1 MTEATRCKRC
11 VMPFPAWRGL
21 TLDDEGVCNQCRTYD
36 ARKAIDWKARGKLFR
51 EQVVDKSI
59 AFAMKRGLPYDCIV
73 GFSGGKDSSWVLGQ
87 AVETYGMNPL
97 AVTFDHGF
105 RLDEA
110 SAYNLREI
118 PKRLNVDHIT
128 MTIGDRSRNCMVRMG
143 LALVKDFCVHCH
155 RGVGAFSAQVAAFYG
170 TPLVLWGEPA
180 YTDVAEDATGLDH
193 FNKWFECGLG
203 KVGYPALNYPEH
215 DAKKLGIW
223 DVYLG
228 NFEWWDQWEHA
239 DILERELGWKRV
251 RRFDVPEICNWDKTD
266 CVMEPIRGWQG
277 WLKGGVGRACF
288 NLSKAIRAG
297 RIGRD
302 EALQIVQQLDGI
314 RPDELLDEFERE
326 TGVGSGELT
335 EYLRA

>member
-1 MTEATRCKRC
+1 
-11 VMPFPAWRGL
+11 MPETWKGL
-21 TLDDEGVCNQCRTYD
+21 EFSTDGVCSQCTTYD
-36 ARKAIDWKARGKLFR
+36 ARKAIHWGNRRDLFIDS
-51 EQVVDKSI
+51 VVDPAK
-59 AFAMKRGLPYDCIV
+59 AYAEKRGLPYDCIV
-73 GFSGGKDSSWVLGQ
+73 GFSGGKDSSWVLYS
-87 AVETYGMNPL
+87 AVKTYGLKPL

-118 PKRLNVDHIT
+118 PKKLNVDHIS
-128 MTIGDRSRNCMVRMG
+128 MTIGDATRNCMVRKG
-143 LALVKDFCVHCH
+143 LTYAKDFCVHCH

-180 YTDVAEDATGLDH
+180 YVDLKETASGAEH
-193 FNKWFECGLG
+193 FKKWFDSGLG
-203 KVGYPALNYPEH
+203 VLEGRDYSALNYPEN

-239 DILERELGWKRV
+239 DILEEELGWKRV
-251 RRFDVPEICNWDKTD
+251 RRFDVPEICSWDKVD

-277 WLKGGVGRACF
+277 FIKAGVGRACF

-297 RIGRD
+297 KIGRD
-302 EALQIVQQLDGI
+302 EALLIMQQLDGVE
-314 RPDELLDEFERE
+314 PTELLKEFEDE
-326 TGVGSGELT
+326 TGITKSGLAG
-335 EYLRA
+335 YLHVMDQG